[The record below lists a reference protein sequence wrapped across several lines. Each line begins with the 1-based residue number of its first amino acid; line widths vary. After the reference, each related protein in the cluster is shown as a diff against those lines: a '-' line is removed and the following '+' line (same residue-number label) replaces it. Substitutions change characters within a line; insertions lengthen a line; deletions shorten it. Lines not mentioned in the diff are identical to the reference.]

1 VTLGPD
7 VHWLSGTPTA
17 AASGQTMKIDG
28 HTKTLLT
35 VIAGLLALLLLRPI
49 VTSTPS
55 YAANPVQYKAVDA
68 RGGSVE
74 TVLNQH
80 GKEGWEV
87 VWVYTSG
94 MHLLKRSQ

>member
-1 VTLGPD
+1 
-7 VHWLSGTPTA
+7 
-17 AASGQTMKIDG
+17 MKIDRY
-28 HTKTLLT
+28 TKTVLT
-35 VIAGLLALLLLRPI
+35 VIAGLLALLLLRPML
-49 VTSTPS
+49 TGTPT

-87 VWVYTSG
+87 VWVYTTG
-94 MHLLKRSQ
+94 IHLLKRSQ